1 MLSGNA
7 TGRVAAAGQ
16 SVTFSSPS
24 GALRYEELD
33 VTDATGT
40 RIPARLSVA
49 GRRLTITVADAHAVY
64 PLRVDPE
71 FQQSAE
77 LTASAGAAS
86 DELGYSL
93 AVSGSTVAVGAP
105 ARDDYEGAVYVFT
118 MPASGG
124 WANATQTAE
133 LTASD
138 GAPNDNL
145 GWSVAVSGST
155 VVAGAALQ
163 AVGGNDSQGALYE
176 WTMPAGGW
184 ANATQ
189 TTELT
194 DSNGIANGDLGWS
207 VAVSGSTIVAGAPGQ
222 GAAYEWTMPAGGW
235 ASATTQTAELS
246 NPDADL
252 GYSVAVSAP
261 ATTIVVGGVGYNDFS
276 GAVYVYTLPAS
287 GGWANATQT
296 AQLTASDG
304 AANDY
309 LGYSVAVSGSTI
321 VSGTPFHDNSEGAVY
336 EYTMPSAGGWVDATQ
351 TAELTASA
359 GAAYDDLGWSVAV
372 SAATIV
378 AGAPDAD
385 NNLGAA
391 FVYTRPASGVWGNA
405 TQSAELTSGGQFGQ
419 LGYSVAASGST
430 VFGGARGDS
439 QGGAVYVFRPTV
451 SGATVSLAL
460 SPQSIVANGTST
472 ATATFTVGDTSGNPV
487 TGDAVTITSSGGQT
501 VGPVT
506 EGSTPGTYLATITST
521 PTPGSA
527 TITAT
532 DTSAA
537 QNASATTTLTQTAP
551 PTVTPSNAP
560 PLTVTPSNAFTITSA
575 TGSPDGAIVLGVELP
590 GPGTVALLGT
600 HEDVVGAVARV
611 LEPGSRRFAWGRA
624 TMTVARARTIKI
636 TLRPDRH
643 GRQLLARHQHYGMAL
658 NITVWVSYTPAAG
671 NARSK
676 KTTVRVLKATPHSR

>member
-1 MLSGNA
+1 LPVGARAAVSRGLGGDQRNFFAKQTAPGVVLLNNPVQGLRATLSDGRLALSGARGLRFGLSSLAVGRGGSLVRIPLRGAGSLRQNKVVFSSPAAVSEWFANGPWGVEQGFELVRRPTGSGRLLISQMLSGNA

-506 EGSTPGTYLATITST
+506 EGSTPGTYLAQPI
-521 PTPGSA
+521 PR
-527 TITAT
+527 
-532 DTSAA
+532 
-537 QNASATTTLTQTAP
+537 
-551 PTVTPSNAP
+551 
-560 PLTVTPSNAFTITSA
+560 PLRT
-575 TGSPDGAIVLGVELP
+575 
-590 GPGTVALLGT
+590 
-600 HEDVVGAVARV
+600 RV
-611 LEPGSRRFAWGRA
+611 QPRR
-624 TMTVARARTIKI
+624 
-636 TLRPDRH
+636 
-643 GRQLLARHQHYGMAL
+643 
-658 NITVWVSYTPAAG
+658 
-671 NARSK
+671 
-676 KTTVRVLKATPHSR
+676 